1 MIRRIKLGLKS
12 VVSRIF
18 AALGTR
24 TVPSPTNTAV
34 TLIAGRN
41 LPVYIDKNLHP
52 CFKQSRAAIPYPVFV
67 LTVPKSGTYLIAKIL
82 DNLGVVDCGVHI
94 ATDFIQ
100 DNRFADEK
108 VLKREAWRYHV
119 PIPFRIST
127 KLIKNGQ
134 FAFGHIPYYLEGE
147 QMLHR
152 FKKIFTF
159 RELRDIIISLVRYYD
174 ARQHNYAKPERI
186 RLYNIFKEAPMG
198 NPKFEAW
205 YAMWGKEFA
214 DLIRNMFPWKDRG
227 DVYRVK
233 FETLMGD
240 EGREAQF
247 SMLKGLGGFLELD
260 FMDDMIDKA
269 LKDSIGV
276 ETLTYSGKRS
286 SYEDWWNDELEEL
299 FIRYGFKELNGIYGY
314 E

>member
-1 MIRRIKLGLKS
+1 MIRRIKLGLKL

-18 AALGTR
+18 GALGSR
-24 TVPSPTNTAV
+24 TAASPTNSAV

-52 CFKQSRAAIPYPVFV
+52 CFKQNRATIPYPVFV

-94 ATDFIQ
+94 ATDLIQ
-100 DNRFADEK
+100 DNRFADEN

-119 PIPFRIST
+119 PIPFKIST

-147 QMLHR
+147 QMLHG

-159 RELRDIIISLVRYYD
+159 RELRDMIISLVRYYD
-174 ARQHNYAKPERI
+174 SRQHPYAKPERI
-186 RLYNIFKEAPMG
+186 RLYNKFKETPMG

-240 EGREAQF
+240 DGIEAQL
-247 SMLKGLGGFLELD
+247 SLLRGLGSFLGLD
-260 FMDDMIDKA
+260 LADGSIEKA
-269 LKDSIGV
+269 LNNSIGA

-286 SYEDWWNDELEEL
+286 SYEDWWNEELEDI
-299 FIRYGFKELNGIYGY
+299 FTQYGFKELNRLYGY

>member
-1 MIRRIKLGLKS
+1 MLEIINTKLKSAISRMFGASGLKTK
-12 VVSRIF
+12 VDPIPPGAF
-18 AALGTR
+18 
-24 TVPSPTNTAV
+24 
-34 TLIAGRN
+34 LIAGRN

-52 CFKQSRAAIPYPVFV
+52 CFKLNRAPIPHRLFI
-67 LTVPKSGTYLIAKIL
+67 LTVPKSGTYLIAKVIE
-82 DNLGVVDCGVHI
+82 NLGIVDCGVHI
-94 ATDFIQ
+94 ATDLIQ

-119 PIPFRIST
+119 PIPFKIST

-147 QMLHR
+147 QMLHG

-174 ARQHNYAKPERI
+174 SRQHTYAKPERI
-186 RLYNIFKEAPMG
+186 RLYNKFKETPMG

-227 DVYRVK
+227 DVYRLK

-240 EGREAQF
+240 DGKEAQF
-247 SMLKGLGGFLELD
+247 SMLRGLGGFLGLNIT
-260 FMDDMIDKA
+260 DDKIEKA
-269 LKDSIGV
+269 LLDSVGT
-276 ETLTYSGKRS
+276 ETLTFSGKRS
-286 SYEDWWNDELEEL
+286 LHADWWNEELEDL
-299 FIRYGFKELNGIYGY
+299 FIQYGFKELNRLYGY